1 MNGVQEIACDAKVG
15 FRDETLSLPKRSK
28 KDRAGF
34 LSVLRR
40 YIERSAINVNDSV
53 LIIGGTQEDA
63 DSLHAC
69 GFQRITLSNIHG
81 VPDNPDDPNA
91 LPVIAVD
98 AEDIKLPDNSC
109 DVIFFHEVIHHCRSP
124 HRALCEM
131 LRVAKRRVLM
141 MEPNDSAFMRL
152 LCRLRF
158 SYPYEIFAVVNN
170 EYVRGGV
177 RNSQIPNYIF
187 RWNAWAVH
195 QLASAFLAEYKPRI
209 YADPYWDF
217 NANEKNLAD
226 RKQTKIGKITGVIG
240 ATNFLRILRALQRV
254 LNSVPVLRRQGNKFF
269 CSIEKNSNL
278 QPWLK
283 LDSDGTVIFDR
294 RYQRSQLDE
303 SPAPGSDQSNAA

>member
-1 MNGVQEIACDAKVG
+1 MNGAQEIACDAKVG
-15 FRDETLSLPKRSK
+15 LRDATPSLPRRSS
-28 KDRAGF
+28 KDRSGF
-34 LSVLRR
+34 LSVLQRC
-40 YIERSAINVNDSV
+40 IEKTAINVNDSV

-63 DSLHAC
+63 DSLRQC
-69 GFQRITLSNIHG
+69 GFHRITLSNIHG
-81 VPDNPDDPNA
+81 VPDDPDDPNA

-109 DVIFFHEVIHHCRSP
+109 DVVFFHEVIHHCRSP

-131 LRVAKRRVLM
+131 LRIAKRRVVM

-209 YADPYWDF
+209 YADPYWEF
-217 NANEKNLAD
+217 NAKEKNLAD
-226 RKQTKIGKITGVIG
+226 RKQTKIGVITGVIG
-240 ATNFLRILRALQRV
+240 ASNFLRILHGMQRV
-254 LNSVPVLRRQGNKFF
+254 LNQVPVLRRQGNKFF
-269 CSIEKNSNL
+269 CSIEKDSNL

-294 RYQRSQLDE
+294 RFQRSQQDANSQPAQGE
-303 SPAPGSDQSNAA
+303 SRNA